1 MNRAVIVPST
11 VAANAFT
18 SIVEERSSGALPLMD
33 AIDAWWRPAAFLLA
47 LVLLW
52 WLVTAAGWV
61 KPYLVPTPW
70 SVVVEF
76 GKDAGLLAHHSGITL
91 LETVVGFVV
100 AAVVGLVCA
109 VAIVYSRGVERT
121 LYPLLL
127 AAQVVPK
134 IAIAPLFVVWLG
146 FGIAPKILV
155 AVLIAFFPVVISGVA
170 GLRAVDPELLDL
182 AATMGAK
189 PWDSFAKIRFP
200 GAMPHIFA
208 GLKVAVTLAVVGA
221 VVGEFVGANSG
232 LGYIVMSSNGNLN
245 TPQLFAALICMSAIG
260 IVLFV
265 LLEIAERF
273 AVPWRTAREE
283 RDILIMS

>member
-1 MNRAVIVPST
+1 VTESAFITPAESAPGPAARLADAV
-11 VAANAFT
+11 
-18 SIVEERSSGALPLMD
+18 
-33 AIDAWWRPAAFLLA
+33 DAWWRPAAFLVVVA
-47 LVLLW
+47 LLW
-52 WLVTAAGWV
+52 WLVTALGWV
-61 KPYLVPTPW
+61 KPYLIPAPGAVLN
-70 SVVVEF
+70 EF
-76 GKDAGLLAHHSGITL
+76 RVDAGLLAKHSAITL
-91 LETVVGFVV
+91 LETVIGFVV
-100 AAVVGLVCA
+100 AAAVGLACA

-134 IAIAPLFVVWLG
+134 IAVAPLFVVWLG

-170 GLRAVDPELLDL
+170 GLRSVDPELLDL

-200 GAMPHIFA
+200 SAMPHIFA

-245 TPQLFAALICMSAIG
+245 TPQLFAALIAMSLIG
-260 IVLFV
+260 IVLFA
-265 LLEIAERF
+265 LLELAERF
-273 AVPWRTAREE
+273 AVPWRAARRE
-283 RDILIMS
+283 RDILITS

>member
-1 MNRAVIVPST
+1 M
-11 VAANAFT
+11 AANVFT
-18 SIVEERSSGALPLMD
+18 APAERRPGALTRLQD
-33 AIDAWWRPAAFLLA
+33 ALDAWWRPAVFLIA
-47 LVLLW
+47 VVLLW
-52 WLVTAAGWV
+52 WLVTARGWV
-61 KPYLVPTPW
+61 KPYLIPSPG
-70 SVVVEF
+70 SVIGEF
-76 GKDAGLLAHHSGITL
+76 HTDAGLLAHHSLITL
-91 LETVVGFVV
+91 TETIVGFIV
-100 AAVVGLVCA
+100 AAAVGLLCA
-109 VAIVYSRGVERT
+109 VMIVYSRGVERT

-170 GLRAVDPELLDL
+170 GLRSVDPELLDL
-182 AATMGAK
+182 AATMGAS

-200 GAMPHIFA
+200 SAMPHIFA

-245 TPQLFAALICMSAIG
+245 TPQLFAALIAMSVIG
-260 IVLFV
+260 IVLFAV
-265 LLEIAERF
+265 LEIAERY
-273 AVPWRTAREE
+273 AVPWRAAREE
-283 RDILIMS
+283 RDLLVTS

>member
-1 MNRAVIVPST
+1 MAVS
-11 VAANAFT
+11 AFT
-18 SIVEERSSGALPLMD
+18 EPADERVPAGSRVADAVE
-33 AIDAWWRPAAFLLA
+33 AWWRPAAFMVA
-47 LVLLW
+47 MVALW
-52 WLVTAAGWV
+52 WLVTAMGWV
-61 KPYLVPTPW
+61 KPYLIPSPG
-70 SVVVEF
+70 SVVLEF
-76 GKDAGLLAHHSGITL
+76 QKDAGLLAKHSSITL
-91 LETVVGFVV
+91 LETVIGFVV
-100 AAVVGLVCA
+100 ASVVGLVFA

-170 GLRAVDPELLDL
+170 GLRSVDPELLDL

-245 TPQLFAALICMSAIG
+245 TPQLFAALISMSLIG
-260 IVLFV
+260 IVLFAV
-265 LLEIAERF
+265 LEVAERF

-283 RDILIMS
+283 RDILITS

>member
-1 MNRAVIVPST
+1 M
-11 VAANAFT
+11 AANAFT
-18 SIVEERSSGALPLMD
+18 TAADEGSSPGSPIAD

-47 LVLLW
+47 LVVLW
-52 WLVTAAGWV
+52 WFVTAIGWV
-61 KPYLVPTPW
+61 KPYLIPSPW

-76 GKDAGLLAHHSGITL
+76 RTDTGLLARHSGITL

-100 AAVVGLVCA
+100 AAVVGLACA

-189 PWDSFAKIRFP
+189 PGDSFVKIRFP

-245 TPQLFAALICMSAIG
+245 TPQLFAALFCMSAIG

-265 LLEIAERF
+265 LLEVAERF

-283 RDILIMS
+283 RDILITS

>member
-1 MNRAVIVPST
+1 M
-11 VAANAFT
+11 T
-18 SIVEERSSGALPLMD
+18 SICSGRVDVSAFSVRAQDVLE
-33 AIDAWWRPAAFLLA
+33 AWWRPAAFLIA
-47 LVLLW
+47 LLTLW
-52 WLVTAAGWV
+52 WAVTALGWV
-61 KPYLVPTPW
+61 KPYLIPSPG
-70 SVVVEF
+70 SVVEEF
-76 GKDAGLLAHHSGITL
+76 RNHAGLLARHSGITL
-91 LETVVGFVV
+91 LETVIGFVV
-100 AAVVGLVCA
+100 ASVVGLVCA

-182 AATMGAK
+182 AATMGAN
-189 PWDSFAKIRFP
+189 PWNSFAKIRFP

-245 TPQLFAALICMSAIG
+245 TPQLFAALIAMSVVG

-265 LLEIAERF
+265 ILEVAERF
-273 AVPWRTAREE
+273 AVPWRAARDE
-283 RDILIMS
+283 REILITA

>member
-1 MNRAVIVPST
+1 M
-11 VAANAFT
+11 AANAF
-18 SIVEERSSGALPLMD
+18 SGSGAKPPAWASKLSD
-33 AIDAWWRPAAFLLA
+33 AVDAWWRPAAFLFTLG
-47 LVLLW
+47 LLW
-52 WLVTAAGWV
+52 WLVTAMGWV
-61 KPYLVPTPW
+61 KPYLVPSPG
-70 SVVVEF
+70 SVAREF
-76 GKDAGLLAHHSGITL
+76 HANAGLLAKHSAITL
-91 LETVVGFVV
+91 LETVIGFVV

-109 VAIVYSRGVERT
+109 IAIVYSRGVERT

-170 GLRAVDPELLDL
+170 GLRSVDPELLDL

-200 GAMPHIFA
+200 HAMPHIFA

-245 TPQLFAALICMSAIG
+245 TPQLFAALIAMSLIG

-265 LLEIAERF
+265 VLEIAERF
-273 AVPWRTAREE
+273 AIPWRTAREE
-283 RDILIMS
+283 RDILVTA

>member
-1 MNRAVIVPST
+1 M
-11 VAANAFT
+11 AANAF
-18 SIVEERSSGALPLMD
+18 SGSADRSAARASKVAD
-33 AIDAWWRPAAFLLA
+33 AVDAWWRPAAFLLA
-47 LVLLW
+47 LGVLW
-52 WLVTAAGWV
+52 WLVTALGWM
-61 KPYLVPTPW
+61 KPYLIPSPG
-70 SVVVEF
+70 SVLSEF
-76 GKDAGLLAHHSGITL
+76 HDHAGLLAKHSAITL
-91 LETVVGFVV
+91 VETAIGFVV
-100 AAVVGLVCA
+100 AAIVGLVCA
-109 VAIVYSRGVERT
+109 IAIVYSRGVERT

-170 GLRAVDPELLDL
+170 GLRSVDPELLDL

-200 GAMPHIFA
+200 HAMPHIFA

-245 TPQLFAALICMSAIG
+245 TPQLFAALIAMSLIG

-265 LLEIAERF
+265 VLEVAERF
-273 AVPWRTAREE
+273 AIPWRTAREDGTAREE
-283 RDILIMS
+283 RDILVTA